1 MSHQDNPAQAGFSF
15 ADDPDQRDRAAAP
28 EAEPITVIV
37 DGAAVAKGR
46 PRFVRKTGIA
56 FTPPHVRQYEDA
68 ARFAASVA
76 MAGRAPIAGPVRL
89 EMVVE
94 LAIPASWSKKKH
106 AAALLGE
113 VMPTSRPDI
122 DNYLKSIC
130 DALNT
135 IVVVDDSQI
144 VELRARK
151 RYSDQPK
158 LVATVFP
165 LA

>member
-1 MSHQDNPAQAGFSF
+1 
-15 ADDPDQRDRAAAP
+15 
-28 EAEPITVIV
+28 
-37 DGAAVAKGR
+37 
-46 PRFVRKTGIA
+46 VRRTGIA
-56 FTPPHVRQYEDA
+56 FTPAHVRKYEDA
-68 ARFAASVA
+68 ARFAAHVA
-76 MAGRAPIAGPVRL
+76 MNGREPIAGAVRL

-94 LAIPASWSKKKH
+94 LAIPPSWSKKKH

-113 VMPTSRPDI
+113 LRPTSRPDI

-144 VELRARK
+144 VELVARK
-151 RYSDQPK
+151 RFSERPK

-165 LA
+165 LS